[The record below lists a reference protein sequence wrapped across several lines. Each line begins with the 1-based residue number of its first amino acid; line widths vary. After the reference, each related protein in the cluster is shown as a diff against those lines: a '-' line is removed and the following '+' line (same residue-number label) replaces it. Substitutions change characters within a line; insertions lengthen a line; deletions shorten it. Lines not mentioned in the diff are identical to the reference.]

1 MHVDEEHRKAARQ
14 NWQEQRNLGLF
25 PIPHIRDAQ
34 YVSFAPLMRV
44 NWLAKEETQRKQ
56 AAAIGDYNHIAGKQ
70 HKKNRA
76 SIFSECPPSARKF
89 VVLKSTTNLKLVVL
103 KY

>member
-1 MHVDEEHRKAARQ
+1 
-14 NWQEQRNLGLF
+14 
-25 PIPHIRDAQ
+25 
-34 YVSFAPLMRV
+34 MRV

-89 VVLKSTTNLKLVVL
+89 VVLKKYYKSQISGTKVLEISGQWLADTYGLESLK
-103 KY
+103 KGSG

>member
-1 MHVDEEHRKAARQ
+1 
-14 NWQEQRNLGLF
+14 
-25 PIPHIRDAQ
+25 
-34 YVSFAPLMRV
+34 MRV

-56 AAAIGDYNHIAGKQ
+56 AAAIGDYNHVAGKQ
-70 HKKNRA
+70 HKKKRA
-76 SIFSECPPSARKF
+76 SIFSECPPSACKF